1 MVRAERRA
9 THVRDRA
16 GTEYSQAL
24 LSYVL
29 PSLAAKLQ
37 ISIMT
42 THLAFYGDDFTG
54 STDVM
59 EQLVRGGLPTV
70 LFTEPPTVEDVARF
84 PHARAVG
91 VAGQA
96 RAQSPSQQQ
105 ASAPPALRAL
115 AALQPKFV
123 HYKVSST
130 FDSSPTLGS
139 IGLAIEIGAAIFKN
153 RITPLVVGAP
163 SLGRYCVFGN
173 LFARSGLDSPL
184 YRLDR
189 HPTMSRHPST
199 PMEEGDLRV
208 VLAGQTD
215 RPIELVDVLTLDQEP
230 AALFNRLAACPDGS
244 IVLLDVLTQRHLA
257 TIGAALVE
265 LQRREAQPFLVFG
278 SSGVDAALTNRLR
291 ELGEARPAR
300 LESLKPAERLLG
312 LSGSCSP
319 VTGRQIAHAVSA
331 SFVEIS
337 IDAHRLLASSHPGE
351 ELAAIVNR
359 IQTEQDQGRSVLVH
373 TSRGL
378 RDERV
383 AKRLIPGEA
392 ARPSLGALLGCIL
405 RESLRRSR
413 PPRVAIAGGDTA
425 GDIARA
431 IGIESLE
438 MIAAHAPGAPLC
450 RARSRHAE
458 VDGVE
463 FSFKGGQVGHDDYF
477 VSLQRG
483 ASI

>member
-1 MVRAERRA
+1 MPI
-9 THVRDRA
+9 
-16 GTEYSQAL
+16 Q
-24 LSYVL
+24 
-29 PSLAAKLQ
+29 LAY
-37 ISIMT
+37 
-42 THLAFYGDDFTG
+42 YGDDFTG

-70 LFTEPPTVEDVARF
+70 LFTEPPTVDDSARF
-84 PHARAVG
+84 AHARAIG

-96 RAQSPSQQQ
+96 RAQSPSQQK
-105 ASAPPALRAL
+105 ASLPPALRAL

-139 IGLAIEIGAAIFKN
+139 IGRAIDIGAAIFRN

-163 SLGRYCVFGN
+163 PLGRYCVFGN

-199 PMEEGDLRV
+199 PMDEGDLRIL
-208 VLAGQTD
+208 LARQTD

-230 AALFNRLAACPDGS
+230 TALFNRLAACPDGS
-244 IVLLDVLTQRHLA
+244 IVLFDVLTNRHLA

-265 LQRREAQPFLVFG
+265 LQRREERPLLIFG

-291 ELGEARPAR
+291 QLGEVRPAP
-300 LESLKPAERLLG
+300 LESLRPVDRLLVV
-312 LSGSCSP
+312 SGSCSP
-319 VTGRQIAHAVSA
+319 VTDRQIARAISA
-331 SFVEIS
+331 GFVDIS
-337 IDAHRLLASSHPGE
+337 LDAHRLLASSHAGE
-351 ELAAIVNR
+351 ELAAIANR

-373 TSRGL
+373 TSRGSC
-378 RDERV
+378 DERV
-383 AKRLIPGEA
+383 AELLATRDSEH
-392 ARPSLGALLGCIL
+392 PSLGTLLGRVL
-405 RESLRRSR
+405 REALRRNR

-425 GDIARA
+425 GDVARA
-431 IGIESLE
+431 VGVESLE

-450 RARSRHAE
+450 RAMSRHAE

-463 FSFKGGQVGHDDYF
+463 FTFKGGQVGHDDYF
-477 VSLQRG
+477 VSLVQG
-483 ASI
+483 T